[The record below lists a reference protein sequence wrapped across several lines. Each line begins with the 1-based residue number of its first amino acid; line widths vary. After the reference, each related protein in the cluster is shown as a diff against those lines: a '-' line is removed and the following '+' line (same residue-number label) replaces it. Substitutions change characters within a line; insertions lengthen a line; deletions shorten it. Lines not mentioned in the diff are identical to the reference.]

1 MLEKEQA
8 FYETHR
14 DEIRAN
20 YIGKEV
26 VLTADRIIGAYDDV
40 GEAYDEAIK
49 VAKLGHF
56 MIKYIPEDP
65 TKETIHII
73 PTIQYG

>member
-1 MLEKEQA
+1 MLEQEQA
-8 FYETHR
+8 FYEAHR
-14 DEIRAN
+14 GEIRAK

-26 VLTADRIIGAYDDV
+26 ALTADRIIGAYDDL

-49 VAKLGHF
+49 VAELGHF
-56 MIKYIPEDP
+56 MIKYIPADP
-65 TKETIHII
+65 AKETRHII

>member
-8 FYETHR
+8 FYEAHR
-14 DEIRAN
+14 NEIRAK
-20 YIGKEV
+20 YVGKEV
-26 VLTADRIIGAYDDV
+26 VLTADRIIGAYEDV

-49 VAKLGHF
+49 AAELGHF

-65 TKETIHII
+65 AKETLHII